1 MKQSYKNKIRDIRQ
15 LAMLNKIDIQT
26 MSSSIEKELEQ
37 LEKKIDTLESKYELT
52 DLQEEKLESMQE
64 CMCVYLYINQCTLL
78 QTLNLQ
84 VL

>member
-37 LEKKIDTLESKYELT
+37 LEKKIDTLVS
-52 DLQEEKLESMQE
+52 
-64 CMCVYLYINQCTLL
+64 
-78 QTLNLQ
+78 
-84 VL
+84 

>member
-37 LEKKIDTLESKYELT
+37 LEKKIKV
-52 DLQEEKLESMQE
+52 EK
-64 CMCVYLYINQCTLL
+64 
-78 QTLNLQ
+78 
-84 VL
+84 